1 LVLAFLLDS
10 SENCELL
17 VLFSCGKIVNFP
29 AITQP
34 TARNGAMIFRT
45 FSLMG
50 RNPAV
55 ARQNQ
60 IYD

>member
-1 LVLAFLLDS
+1 MIDFQRFVFGLR
-10 SENCELL
+10 E
-17 VLFSCGKIVNFP
+17 IVNFP